1 MHFETI
7 DFSKNI
13 HNITENKQFYGGLS
27 YDEKSIKEV
36 LQRPVHN
43 HTAELGSIIEK
54 DMSEYGISQA
64 QQSNIELL
72 KKGHKVVIAG
82 QQAGLFM
89 SPSYIIHKIVSI
101 LVVAKEL
108 KENHDYSA
116 VPVFWIAG
124 EDHDFEEVNHTHLY
138 DTYHRRRVKVNYKPN
153 LTVPMSIGF
162 YNYDKKAMTEALD
175 KVLSYIG
182 DSDYTAELK
191 KKVSKSIERC
201 TSWTDL
207 FHSLVHDTFKDDG
220 LVIFNSH
227 HEAVRE
233 LEVPLMQEMFKHHK
247 EIDNAFKSGQSDY
260 LKTVKK
266 EPVIQTDT
274 NVHLFANAT
283 SVRTLL
289 AENADSSGYILGD
302 ENLSHEEVLK
312 RIEQSPAEFSNN
324 VVTRP
329 LMQEMLF
336 NTAVFLGGGAE
347 VSYWGELH
355 KVFDVVNVAMP
366 IVMKRMEFMHVDDRI
381 TKLLKRYELTLDN
394 TIAAQIQERKE
405 TLIKTHTNDDVIN
418 EIERVKAT
426 LEDAFKPL
434 YEHADEYFKSG
445 IIDGNKKRHMNEL
458 DYLKKRYSV
467 DIKRSLRQ
475 ELNNLD
481 ELSEKLMPNGAL
493 QERMYHPW
501 QFTMNNWDYAP
512 LSYTD
517 KLTVMKS

>member
-1 MHFETI
+1 MNFETI

-13 HNITENKQFYGGLS
+13 HNTTENKKFYGGLS

-36 LQRPVHN
+36 LERPVHN
-43 HTAELGSIIEK
+43 HTAALGSIIQE
-54 DMSEYGISQA
+54 DMSQYGISQK

-89 SPSYIIHKIVSI
+89 SPAYIIHKILSI
-101 LVVAKEL
+101 LVVVREL
-108 KENHDYSA
+108 KENHDYDA

-162 YNYDKKAMTEALD
+162 YNYDKKAMAETLD

-182 DSDYTAELK
+182 DSDYAAELK
-191 KKVSKSIERC
+191 KKVSESIERC
-201 TSWTDL
+201 TSWTEL
-207 FHSLVHDTFKDDG
+207 FHSLVHDTFKENG

-227 HEAVRE
+227 LESVRE
-233 LEVPLMQEMFKHHK
+233 LEVPLMQEIFNRHE
-247 EIDNAFKSGQSDY
+247 EIDGAFKSGQNEF
-260 LKTVKK
+260 LKTTNK

-283 SVRTLL
+283 TFRTLL
-289 AENADSSGYILGD
+289 TEAKDNSGYILGD
-302 ENLSHEEVLK
+302 ENLTHEEVLK
-312 RIEQSPAEFSNN
+312 RIERSPVEFSNN

-355 KVFDVVNVAMP
+355 KVFDVMKVKMP
-366 IVMKRMEFMHVDDRI
+366 IVMKRMEFIHVDDRI
-381 TKLLKRYELTLDN
+381 SKLLKRYELTLDH
-394 TIAAQIQERKE
+394 TIIGQIQEKKE
-405 TLIKTHTNDDVIN
+405 ALIKTHTNDEVLN

-426 LEDAFKPL
+426 IEDAFKPL
-434 YEHADEYFKSG
+434 YDYADEYFKSG

-467 DIKRSLRQ
+467 DIKRSLRE

-493 QERMYHPW
+493 QERLYHPW
-501 QFTMNNWDYAP
+501 QFKLANWNYST
-512 LSYTD
+512 LNYTNM
-517 KLTVMKS
+517 LTVIKS